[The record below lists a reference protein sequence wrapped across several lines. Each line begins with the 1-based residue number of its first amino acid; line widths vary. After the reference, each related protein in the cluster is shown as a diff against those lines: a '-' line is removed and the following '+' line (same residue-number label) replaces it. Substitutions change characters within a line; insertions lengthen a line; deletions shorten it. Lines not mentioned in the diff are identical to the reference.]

1 MYIKIL
7 KNTLG
12 IVLVIL
18 GIAGIFLPI
27 IPGILLLL
35 GGFFLLGIK
44 MEKVKKWWQNIRF

>member
-7 KNTLG
+7 KNGVG
-12 IVLVIL
+12 IALVVL

-35 GGFFLLGIK
+35 GGFFMLGIK
-44 MEKVKKWWQNIRF
+44 IDKVKKWWQNIKF